1 MLRQAGAQSSL
12 RMTGYR
18 LEIMD
23 IWMVCVELIVPSET
37 VDMIPPTECD
47 GPASEIGFTN
57 FTTLAESQEMAEA
70 KIRECLESY
79 GWHLISMEN
88 AHVVS
93 DDREYGEVEWD
104 QIARTRANPNAVIY
118 GTFHTYK
125 TN

>member
-1 MLRQAGAQSSL
+1 VQLLM
-12 RMTGYR
+12 
-18 LEIMD
+18 EV
-23 IWMVCVELIVPSET
+23 WMVCVEVIVPAET
-37 VDMIPPTECD
+37 VDKIQPTEHK
-47 GPASEIGFTN
+47 GPASEIGFMS

-70 KIRECLESY
+70 KIRECVESY

-93 DDREYGEVEWD
+93 DDRQYGEVELD
-104 QIARTRANPNAVIY
+104 QIARTRMNPNAVIY